1 MRTGLVVCAVLAAAL
16 VPGVAAADDPN
27 DPAMREAPARMRD
40 RETIRRL
47 NREELARVQQRDAG
61 FVQGWRTFR
70 DRAGPAGDDSG
81 YSRRVQD
88 YERAQADYARERA
101 AYQRDLAQWRR
112 AVAACR
118 SGDYAA
124 CEE

>member
-1 MRTGLVVCAVLAAAL
+1 MKTGLVVCAALAVAL
-16 VPGVAAADDPN
+16 IPGVAAADDPN
-27 DPAMREAPARMRD
+27 DPAMREAAARVRD

-61 FVQGWRTFR
+61 YAQGWRTFR
-70 DRAGPAGDDSG
+70 DRADPAGGNAD
-81 YSRRVQD
+81 YSRQAQD
-88 YERAQADYARERA
+88 YERAQADYARERI

-112 AVAACR
+112 DVAACR
-118 SGDYAA
+118 SGDYSA